1 MILTEHNLK
10 DGEVLSSKEELV
22 REYPCSNKFLETFFD
37 RYIITKN
44 EKGIYKIYLYTDN
57 YEYIIVMCG
66 TYCGG
71 FTTVR
76 KRGIKESWDRGNDMV
91 DGKPSEE
98 LFDKLV
104 VDMLQNELIYIGTPV
119 FKTFEELYGGLTEN
133 DESGI
138 TGKNEEDDI

>member
-1 MILTEHNLK
+1 MTLTEHNFK

-22 REYPCSNKFLETFFD
+22 KEYPCSSKFLETFD
-37 RYIITKN
+37 EKYIITKN
-44 EKGIYKIYLYTDN
+44 EKNIYKIYLYTN
-57 YEYIIVMCG
+57 EYEYIIVLCG

-71 FTTVR
+71 FATVR
-76 KRGIKESWDRGNDMV
+76 KRGIKESWDRGHDMV

-119 FKTFEELYGGLTEN
+119 FKTLDEVYGKFTEC
-133 DESGI
+133 DTIGI
-138 TGKNEEDDI
+138 TGKNEENDI